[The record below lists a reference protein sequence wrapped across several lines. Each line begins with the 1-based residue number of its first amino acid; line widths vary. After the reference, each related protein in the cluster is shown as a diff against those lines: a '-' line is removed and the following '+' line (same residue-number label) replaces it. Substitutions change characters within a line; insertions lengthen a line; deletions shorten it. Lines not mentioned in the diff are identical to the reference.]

1 MSERDELES
10 DVDLAIERA
19 MEAANLRAGD
29 SLGTSSAAVAAEHEP
44 TAVEAGDLAG
54 GIDGD

>member
-1 MSERDELES
+1 MSDRDELGS

-19 MEAANLRAGD
+19 MEAANLRAGG
-29 SLGTSSAAVAAEHEP
+29 SLDTSTAEAAAQSEPSAA
-44 TAVEAGDLAG
+44 EAGDIGG